1 MPCPVVAFA
10 SGRSNIGTTAL
21 VQHLAWMLSD
31 LGLRVLTADFDPQS
45 NLTSTFLDESRLE
58 DLWKTE
64 TEPDTVYG
72 CLQRMMEGGV
82 TVARSRLER
91 LTEGLALLPGDPSLS
106 RLEDSLAKEWLGG
119 LKHQT
124 GFQKTLTFG
133 RLLQESSA
141 DHAADLGL
149 IDPGPNLA
157 AVSRAALLVSDYI
170 VMPVAPD
177 PLSRR
182 ALRVLGLSLQDWGD
196 HWQKRL
202 SMTAG
207 AELPGGRPEPIGYI
221 LSLGGLRQTFSLPRE
236 AGWRTQIPA
245 IYHEAVLGRPAT
257 PTLSLEE
264 DPHCIFILEP
274 FPSLISMAR
283 EAHKPIFHLKPA
295 DGAAG
300 SHLVAVQRVQR
311 DFEKLAR
318 EICRRVGV
326 KISS

>member
-1 MPCPVVAFA
+1 
-10 SGRSNIGTTAL
+10 
-21 VQHLAWMLSD
+21 MLSD

-45 NLTSTFLDESRLE
+45 SLTSTFLDESRLE
-58 DLWKTE
+58 DFWKTE
-64 TEPDTVYG
+64 AEPDTVYG
-72 CLQRMMEGGV
+72 CLHRMMEGGV
-82 TVARSRLER
+82 AVAKPRLEQ

-106 RLEDSLAKEWLGG
+106 RFEDPLAEEWLENR
-119 LKHQT
+119 KHQK
-124 GFQKTLTFG
+124 GLQKNLTFRG
-133 RLLQESSA
+133 LLQESSA
-141 DHAADLGL
+141 DHAADLVL
-149 IDPGPNLA
+149 IDPGPNLT
-157 AVSRAALLVSDYI
+157 AVSRAALIASDFI

-182 ALRVLGLSLQDWGD
+182 ALRVLGLSLQDWRAQ
-196 HWQKRL
+196 WR
-202 SMTAG
+202 
-207 AELPGGRPEPIGYI
+207 PGGRLEPIGYI

-257 PTLSLEE
+257 STLSLEE

-326 KISS
+326 EVPS